1 MGRRLTVT
9 LDLVLQDD
17 TDQEQLDELLGAVM
31 AQLEDD
37 EAGAL
42 ESFQLR
48 AHGVQ
53 GWDTEMPAR
62 PAPEQ

>member
-17 TDQEQLDELLGAVM
+17 TDQEQLDELLGSVM

-48 AHGVQ
+48 AHGVP
-53 GWDTEMPAR
+53 GWDAEMPAR